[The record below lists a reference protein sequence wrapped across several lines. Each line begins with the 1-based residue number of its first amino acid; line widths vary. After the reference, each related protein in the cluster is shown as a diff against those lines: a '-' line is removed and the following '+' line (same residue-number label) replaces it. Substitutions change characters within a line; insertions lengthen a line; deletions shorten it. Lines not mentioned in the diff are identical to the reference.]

1 MDAKIS
7 VFVIGVEAII
17 YLLLYNLHD
26 CTFKILATELFKIN
40 LSNNI
45 MVQLICKKTNKIGY
59 NHCLQID
66 FSSPQMV
73 SSENHCYLKS
83 K

>member
-45 MVQLICKKTNKIGY
+45 MLQLICKKKQQNRLQPLFTNRVFVTTNG
-59 NHCLQID
+59 
-66 FSSPQMV
+66 V
-73 SSENHCYLKS
+73 E
-83 K
+83 